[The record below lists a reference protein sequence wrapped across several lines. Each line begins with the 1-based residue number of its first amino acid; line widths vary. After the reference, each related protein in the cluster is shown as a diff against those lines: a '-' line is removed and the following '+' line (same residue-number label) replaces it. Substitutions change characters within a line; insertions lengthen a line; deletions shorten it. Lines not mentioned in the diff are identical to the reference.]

1 MSNPITDP
9 GETVIRRWRHEMLQ
23 GEAIPTE
30 TLRNRVLTLCDTV
43 LADRQREPD
52 RLAAIVA
59 GRPVLTRAELKVLR
73 AIVDFKALHIVSP
86 TLEEI
91 GEAVDIKSRST
102 VWKQVGALIQK
113 GYVTIDPGKRR
124 SIRINE
130 ARA

>member
-9 GETVIRRWRHEMLQ
+9 GETVIRRWRHEMLE

-30 TLRNRVLTLCDTV
+30 TLRNRVLTLRDTV

-59 GRPVLTRAELKVLR
+59 GRPALTRAELKVLR

-91 GEAVDIKSRST
+91 GETIGIKSRST
-102 VWKQVGALIQK
+102 VWKHVGALIQK

-130 ARA
+130 VRA